1 MSASGGAMVRG
12 NTLFPNKG
20 APADESSF
28 TETEDTLNYPRG
40 YHDALENTKKALT
53 MVDKGEMKGDTIET
67 VDWTGPVAFQD
78 SYQEITHSTQ
88 TAVPTYLAG
97 GTV

>member
-1 MSASGGAMVRG
+1 MVRG
-12 NTLFPNKG
+12 NTLFSNKG

-28 TETEDTLNYPRG
+28 RETEDTLNYPRG
-40 YHDALENTKKALT
+40 YHDALENTK

-88 TAVPTYLAG
+88 TAVPTELKLN
-97 GTV
+97 